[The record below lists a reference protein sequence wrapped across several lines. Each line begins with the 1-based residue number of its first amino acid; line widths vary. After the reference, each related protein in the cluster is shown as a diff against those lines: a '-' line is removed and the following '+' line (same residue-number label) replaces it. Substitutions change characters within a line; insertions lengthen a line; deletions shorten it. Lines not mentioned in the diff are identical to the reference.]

1 MTPARKWLEMAAFE
15 MYTTVAELYS
25 KNADRD
31 RRRLAR
37 RKQCIHLAWFFA
49 KQKGLELE
57 RADVMVECRVCY
69 TVAREAM
76 RLLAGAER
84 ERVDS

>member
-25 KNADRD
+25 KDADRD

-37 RKQCIHLAWFFA
+37 RKQCIYLAWWFA
-49 KQKGLELE
+49 KRKGVEIE
-57 RADVMVECRVCY
+57 RNDVMAECRVAY
-69 TVAREAM
+69 SVVNEAM
-76 RLLAGAER
+76 RESYWSR
-84 ERVDS
+84 P